1 MVKFMIHD
9 LNERT
14 RVVFESIVDAYLKGG
29 EPVGSR
35 TLSRLSALGG
45 ASPATIRNVM
55 ADLVDMG
62 LLASPHVSAGRVPT
76 SRGLR
81 LFIDGMMQVSE
92 LGETERRAID
102 ARINQASA
110 LPHMLDEA
118 VSVLSGLSACA
129 GMVVAPKRENAIKQ
143 IQFLLLSPFE
153 VLSILVYQDGMVE
166 NRLIKLEE
174 AVGPS
179 TLEMASNYLTAKL
192 AGKTI
197 TDARAHLLHEM
208 REQQAQLDAMTMRVI
223 ESGLAEQS
231 PQDGIL
237 IVKGTANLLE
247 NVQGLAELEQI
258 RHLMDQLEDRQ
269 AMLKLLEN
277 TQDGEGMQI
286 FIGAE
291 NPLFDT
297 AGLSMIVAPTRDQ
310 NNRLIG
316 AIGVIGPMH
325 LNYGRIIPLV
335 DYTSRVMGRL
345 I

>member
-1 MVKFMIHD
+1 MIHD

-14 RVVFESIVDAYLKGG
+14 RLVFESIVDAYLKGG

-81 LFIDGMMQVSE
+81 LFIDGMMQVNE
-92 LGETERRAID
+92 VADDDRRAIETRMQSN
-102 ARINQASA
+102 AP
-110 LPHMLDEA
+110 LPQLLNEA
-118 VSVLSGLSACA
+118 VSVLTGLSACA
-129 GMVVAPKRENAIKQ
+129 GMVIAPKRENAIKQ
-143 IQFLLLSPFE
+143 IQFVSLAPSE
-153 VLSILVYQDGMVE
+153 ILVVLVFQDGMVE
-166 NRLIKLEE
+166 NRFVKLEE
-174 AVGPS
+174 AVSPS
-179 TLEMASNYLTAKL
+179 ILEMASNFLTSRL
-192 AGKTI
+192 AGKTLS
-197 TDARAHLLHEM
+197 DARAHLLHEM
-208 REQQAQLDAMTMRVI
+208 HEQKAQLDQLTMRVI
-223 ESGLAEQS
+223 EAGIAEQS

-247 NVQGLAELEQI
+247 NVQGLADLEQI
-258 RHLMDQLEDRQ
+258 RGLMDQLEDRQ

-277 TQDGEGMQI
+277 TQAGEGMQI

-316 AIGVIGPMH
+316 ALGVIGPMH

-335 DYTSRVMGRL
+335 DYTARMMGRL